1 MKLIKYAFF
10 FYTLFIG
17 NNINAQS
24 GQSSFKSVKLVGV
37 PKPMA
42 PANLIL
48 SDLIFSDVKGNENNA
63 LDANETAVLSFDIEN
78 NGKGDAYRIKIF
90 IQDSSNVK
98 GVSFNSE
105 VLIGNLAPGNKTN
118 VVIPIKGTTD
128 LVTSNTNFLIRVT
141 EGNNFDPDPV
151 AISFATKEYKKS
163 IITIADAAF
172 SSEDEA
178 KITTG
183 KIVRLTLLIQNQ
195 GEGDAKN
202 LTVEFVNPTDVFASN
217 DNKFQFSELKSN
229 ESKLIKYDFFANTK
243 YKAIDI
249 PIQVKVSENFNKVVL
264 SETKSIGIEQNL
276 AIVKKVNVLDVKDE
290 KRVIVPVSLIS
301 DVDKDIPIAKSKFK
315 NRYALI
321 IGNED
326 YSTFQTGLAKEV
338 NVDFAKND
346 AKIFK
351 EYSQRTLGIP
361 AENINLLINAT
372 YGAMMQA
379 IDRINKLVKN
389 SEGDLEIF
397 FYYAGHGLPDEET
410 KESYLIPVDISGA
423 NVKSAV
429 KLQDVYKS
437 FSEYESLGVTVFI
450 DACFSGGARNQ
461 QMVNA
466 RGVKV
471 VPRADYLQG
480 NIVSFTASS
489 SNQSSNAYVDKKHGL
504 FTYFVLKALQDS
516 KGDLSYKDLW
526 ESIKKKVSFES
537 IRVNNKEQ
545 DPQINIGEKAKNSWE
560 KSKFVY

>member
-1 MKLIKYAFF
+1 MKK
-10 FYTLFIG
+10 
-17 NNINAQS
+17 
-24 GQSSFKSVKLVGV
+24 V
-37 PKPMA
+37 
-42 PANLIL
+42 
-48 SDLIFSDVKGNENNA
+48 
-63 LDANETAVLSFDIEN
+63 
-78 NGKGDAYRIKIF
+78 
-90 IQDSSNVK
+90 
-98 GVSFNSE
+98 
-105 VLIGNLAPGNKTN
+105 
-118 VVIPIKGTTD
+118 
-128 LVTSNTNFLIRVT
+128 
-141 EGNNFDPDPV
+141 
-151 AISFATKEYKKS
+151 
-163 IITIADAAF
+163 
-172 SSEDEA
+172 
-178 KITTG
+178 
-183 KIVRLTLLIQNQ
+183 
-195 GEGDAKN
+195 
-202 LTVEFVNPTDVFASN
+202 
-217 DNKFQFSELKSN
+217 
-229 ESKLIKYDFFANTK
+229 
-243 YKAIDI
+243 KAIL
-249 PIQVKVSENFNKVVL
+249 FF
-264 SETKSIGIEQNL
+264 
-276 AIVKKVNVLDVKDE
+276 IV
-290 KRVIVPVSLIS
+290 
-301 DVDKDIPIAKSKFK
+301 
-315 NRYALI
+315 
-321 IGNED
+321 
-326 YSTFQTGLAKEV
+326 
-338 NVDFAKND
+338 D
-346 AKIFK
+346 AWH
-351 EYSQRTLGIP
+351 TLTERQ
-361 AENINLLINAT
+361 ENINLLINAT